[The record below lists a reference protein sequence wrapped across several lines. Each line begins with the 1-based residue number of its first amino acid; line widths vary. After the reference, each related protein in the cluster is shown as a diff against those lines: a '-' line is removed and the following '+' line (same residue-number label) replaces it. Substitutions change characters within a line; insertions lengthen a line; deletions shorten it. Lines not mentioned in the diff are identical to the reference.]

1 MKHAGSSRHPFA
13 GKKKKKK
20 FDTEFTPFE
29 KINSELIINLNIKC
43 KITQLLE
50 DNIGKT
56 S

>member
-1 MKHAGSSRHPFA
+1 MLGQVDIHLQE
-13 GKKKKKK
+13 KKKKK